1 MGEQTSNRLRSGFVG
16 FSFLGIGGNFVC
28 ADLRSGNWADLSDKG
43 G

>member
-28 ADLRSGNWADLSDKG
+28 ADLMVGIG
-43 G
+43 QI